1 MSVLGVYFGSSVIS
15 LVESKNKRPLNLSQ
29 VPLSLVAP
37 VDLTEEKVPLEIK
50 LGTLLKDELVANK
63 IEAKE
68 AVIILSGKDL
78 IIRNFDMPLLSRE
91 ELQTAVNFEVK
102 KYIPFRVE
110 ELVLDFQRK
119 VDKSSHRNN
128 ILFAG
133 IKKEALGKYLAILSQ
148 LGLKVNSIEY
158 AGFSILRL
166 LKLIGIKTNGVIAVV
181 AADLVKDDE
190 TNFMVIEDGFPLF
203 SRDITFI
210 STTHEQDIKPQED
223 KATRVLEKL
232 KRELRISL
240 DYYNRK
246 FSSRT
251 ISKLFFITGQDYQ
264 LDMDSAARDI
274 GVTSE
279 LLDITKYLDRPGTLS
294 LALIKAYSGSIPEV
308 KTELTINLLSAK
320 EKVIKTALGFKP
332 SARAVTLL
340 RPRLN
345 IKVIAGCISFCAL
358 IFIFGIYRAL
368 PLRKEI
374 ANAIA
379 QRPVVA
385 TANVSA
391 SYDELNNIYAG
402 YKQKLDTLDNLI
414 SNQVYLTN
422 ILDTLPRIL
431 EEGMWLTGLSFEG
444 RHEQKQLTLNLEG
457 IVSLGDGS
465 KEINS
470 VNSFL
475 AKLKSSPIF
484 KYFQEI
490 NIVSVDRAQQG
501 EDAKTRFN
509 IICQNITG
517 RE

>member
-1 MSVLGVYFGSSVIS
+1 MSVLGIYFGSSVIS
-15 LVESKNKRPLNLSQ
+15 LVESKNKRPLNLTQ

-37 VDLTEEKVPLEIK
+37 ADLTEEKVPLEIK
-50 LGTLLKDELVANK
+50 LGTLLKDELIANK
-63 IEAKE
+63 IETKE
-68 AVIILSGKDL
+68 VAIILSGKDL
-78 IIRNFDMPLLSRE
+78 IIRNFDMPLLSKE

-119 VDKSSHRNN
+119 VNKSSHRNN

-148 LGLKVNSIEY
+148 VGLRVNSIEY

-190 TNFMVIEDGFPLF
+190 TNFVVIEDGFPLF

-246 FSSRT
+246 FSSKA

-274 GVTSE
+274 GVSSE

-294 LALIKAYSGSIPEV
+294 LALIKAYSGSIPEI
-308 KTELTINLLSAK
+308 KTELTINILSAK
-320 EKVIKTALGFKP
+320 EKIIKTVIGFKQP
-332 SARAVTLL
+332 MRAITLL
-340 RPRLN
+340 RPRFN
-345 IKVIAGCISFCAL
+345 IKVIGGCVSLCAL
-358 IFIFGIYRAL
+358 IFILGIYRTL
-368 PLRKEI
+368 PIRKEI
-374 ANAIA
+374 IGIITQRPAAVSANA
-379 QRPVVA
+379 
-385 TANVSA
+385 NV
-391 SYDELNNIYAG
+391 SYDELSSLYVN
-402 YKQKLDTLDNLI
+402 YKQKLGTLDNLI
-414 SNQVYLTN
+414 TSQIYLTN
-422 ILDTLPRIL
+422 MLDTLPRIL
-431 EEGMWLTGLSFEG
+431 KEGMWLRSLLFES
-444 RHEQKQLTLNLEG
+444 HMEDKQLTLRLEG
-457 IVSLGDGS
+457 VASLGNGNE
-465 KEINS
+465 EIDS
-470 VNSFL
+470 VNNFL
-475 AKLKSSPIF
+475 EKLKSSPAF
-484 KYFQEI
+484 EYFQEI
-490 NIVSVDRAQQG
+490 NIVSVERIQG
-501 EDAKTRFN
+501 EAPKTQFS
-509 IICQNITG
+509 IFCQDIKG
-517 RE
+517 KE

>member
-190 TNFMVIEDGFPLF
+190 TNFMVNEDGF
-203 SRDITFI
+203 
-210 STTHEQDIKPQED
+210 
-223 KATRVLEKL
+223 A
-232 KRELRISL
+232 
-240 DYYNRK
+240 
-246 FSSRT
+246 
-251 ISKLFFITGQDYQ
+251 
-264 LDMDSAARDI
+264 
-274 GVTSE
+274 
-279 LLDITKYLDRPGTLS
+279 
-294 LALIKAYSGSIPEV
+294 
-308 KTELTINLLSAK
+308 
-320 EKVIKTALGFKP
+320 
-332 SARAVTLL
+332 
-340 RPRLN
+340 
-345 IKVIAGCISFCAL
+345 
-358 IFIFGIYRAL
+358 
-368 PLRKEI
+368 
-374 ANAIA
+374 
-379 QRPVVA
+379 
-385 TANVSA
+385 
-391 SYDELNNIYAG
+391 
-402 YKQKLDTLDNLI
+402 
-414 SNQVYLTN
+414 
-422 ILDTLPRIL
+422 
-431 EEGMWLTGLSFEG
+431 
-444 RHEQKQLTLNLEG
+444 
-457 IVSLGDGS
+457 
-465 KEINS
+465 
-470 VNSFL
+470 
-475 AKLKSSPIF
+475 
-484 KYFQEI
+484 
-490 NIVSVDRAQQG
+490 
-501 EDAKTRFN
+501 
-509 IICQNITG
+509 
-517 RE
+517 